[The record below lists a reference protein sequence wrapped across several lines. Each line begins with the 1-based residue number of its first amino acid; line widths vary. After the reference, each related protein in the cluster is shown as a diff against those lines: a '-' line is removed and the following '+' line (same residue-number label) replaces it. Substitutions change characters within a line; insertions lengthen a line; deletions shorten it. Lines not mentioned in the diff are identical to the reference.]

1 MISEKE
7 EFELFVE
14 RMAKIRELSSPPLY
28 DFDDAG
34 DYSERLKNNF
44 ETIGKLAAENRRMLD
59 EVLYPLLE
67 QEVKLSEETADDMT
81 DFCEKL
87 LCFAEKDTDF
97 ENLDLPIM
105 DLVSEKLVQNAE
117 DTGSLE
123 KLIYCMDGAFLGSY
137 SMMNMTERIITDMP
151 ISEKYKKRGLEIG
164 RFFRDLLKKEK
175 FLAIH
180 DEKLREIVLTNAR
193 FSTSMYERFTDPR
206 ENEEYLALLE
216 ELLQIPEDPVY
227 REAVPDYDWNYYK
240 YRIFEYILQSTDIG
254 NIRRFTKQQIEFIA
268 GFADLAEETVATDPE
283 YYNSINGNIGISVFC
298 ARNRYLAGKIP
309 EEEYLGILMDIYE
322 NRDRNDFSGSGNY
335 ANLLIP
341 LETILVFK
349 SRRIKASDQRLVK
362 KLYQNISEYMFHM
375 PNAGALSFAMEYFSE
390 VVYNFIEVPGGI
402 TFEDFALQSLA
413 ALHPPTYIHSQMVG
427 QISTCL
433 CSYLVDMKPEVLIGV
448 LGCKN
453 ADDVTEN
460 REKILSYTYHAAVC
474 HDFGKIPIIDT
485 IFVYGRKLMDEEFSI
500 IKTHP
505 KTGYEMLSRYE
516 STRAYAEV
524 ALGHHRFYDDSKGYP
539 PEFNTADSS
548 VKPIIDSVL
557 CAECMD
563 AATDSVGRSYNKG
576 KTIDDYVR
584 EVSEG
589 SGTRYAPWLTEIFE
603 NEEVRSDMNYLLTT
617 GREETYRDTY
627 TLLKT
632 VKENGN

>member
-1 MISEKE
+1 
-7 EFELFVE
+7 
-14 RMAKIRELSSPPLY
+14 KIRELSSPPLY

-34 DYSERLKNNF
+34 DYSERLKHNF
-44 ETIGKLAAENRRMLD
+44 ETIGKLAEENRRML
-59 EVLYPLLE
+59 EEILYPLLE
-67 QEVKLSEETADDMT
+67 QETNLSEEAEEEMADL
-81 DFCEKL
+81 CEKL

-123 KLIYCMDGAFLGSY
+123 KMIICMDGAILASY
-137 SMMNMTERIITDMP
+137 SMMNMTERIISDAS
-151 ISEKYKKRGLEIG
+151 ISNKYKKRGLEIG
-164 RFFRDLLKKEK
+164 GFFRGLLEKEK
-175 FLAIH
+175 FLSIP

-193 FSTSMYERFTDPR
+193 FSVCMYERFTDYG
-206 ENEEYLALLE
+206 ENEEYLTRLEALLR
-216 ELLQIPEDPVY
+216 LFEDPVY
-227 REAVPDYDWNYYK
+227 HEAVPDYDWKYYK
-240 YRIFEYILQSTDIG
+240 YRVYEYILQSTDIG
-254 NIRRFTKQQIEFIA
+254 NIRHFSKEQIGRIVKV
-268 GFADLAEETVATDPE
+268 ADLAEEMIASDPE
-283 YYNSINGNIGISVFC
+283 YYNSITGNNGMPVFC
-298 ARNRYLAGKIP
+298 ARNRYLAGNIS
-309 EEEYLGILMDIYE
+309 EEKYLEILTGIYE
-322 NRDRNDFSGSGNY
+322 NRDRADFSGGGNY
-335 ANLLIP
+335 TNLIIP
-341 LETILVFK
+341 LEIILVFK
-349 SRRIKASDQRLVK
+349 TRRLKASDQRLVK

-390 VVYNFIEVPGGI
+390 VVHNFIEIPGGI

-433 CSYLVDMKPEVLIGV
+433 CSYLIDMKPDLLAGV

-453 ADDVTEN
+453 ADEVKKN
-460 REKILSYTYHAAVC
+460 REGILAYTYHAAIC

-485 IFVYGRKLMDEEFSI
+485 IFVYGRKLLDDEFSI

-505 KTGYEMLSRYE
+505 KMGYEMLSKYE

-539 PEFNTADSS
+539 SEFSTSNSP
-548 VKPIIDSVL
+548 VKPIIDIVL
-557 CAECMD
+557 CADCMD

-584 EVSEG
+584 EVREG
-589 SGTRYAPWLTEIFE
+589 SGTRYAPWLSELFE
-603 NEEVRSDMNYLLTT
+603 NEEVRNDMDYLLNT

-627 TLLKT
+627 NLLKI
-632 VKENGN
+632 VKENGD